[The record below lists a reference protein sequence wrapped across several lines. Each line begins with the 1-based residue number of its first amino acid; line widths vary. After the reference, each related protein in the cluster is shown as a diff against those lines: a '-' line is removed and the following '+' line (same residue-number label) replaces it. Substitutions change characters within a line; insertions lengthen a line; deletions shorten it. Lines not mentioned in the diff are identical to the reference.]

1 MDYFRSYFPELRDHQ
16 GEAEVKVI
24 CPFHSDT
31 NPSAS
36 VNTQKSL
43 FFCHVCGKG
52 HNEQQFIAE
61 VNGITM
67 LEASK
72 VLQKSNE
79 NIAQSSQWLMD
90 EMPDLW
96 THDSFRAKVIKEL
109 HITESTMQ
117 KLNLGVIRKGRQ
129 EFLGVPVLFSNVVM
143 DVRQYNI
150 FRYEGVPKIMSQKD
164 AQNGWII
171 PYDLWKDDE
180 RITYIFEG
188 EKDMMLARELGL
200 NAITLTGGA
209 NAKPNEFVLPSFKGK
224 DIIICYDNDNAGR
237 SGAYQLALEIN
248 KLANTVRYI
257 NIGEIVEDEKEDF
270 FDMII
275 KYEKTIDSFLELPV
289 LLFDFKNEKDEVVY
303 DTIKEALKYNKIKTS
318 LRSKVI
324 VSGEFS
330 DVYAVPELAKFV
342 KGKETNSKTET
353 MVEGET
359 KTWYLDNKNLMQ
371 VLELIEASANEKE
384 VSQKLK
390 KFANI
395 PSAEPNVTSQFSNY
409 KTVYKTRVSDQ
420 EVDGSSTTVDLYS
433 FQPMTVG
440 KKYEIHYNIFPH
452 PTKDQK
458 LIAFSSQLKS
468 MDDLDNYQVQPELL
482 EPFKFEGS
490 IDDHVLR
497 LYESAKHHIAKHL
510 NFDIWLMNDLV
521 FNSILEF
528 NYNEKIRGTL
538 DVFILGDT
546 QVGKSETAQKLVDL
560 YSFGHFLSLKTSTTI
575 GLIGGSNKVEGSWLN
590 TVGAIPRQHKGLAVL
605 EEFSGAKPDFIKTMT
620 DIRSSGK
627 LRLAR
632 ASGEME
638 VDCRLRMIT
647 ISNPMNDENGNP
659 RHLSTFPNG
668 VMPIMELV
676 KSAEDVA
683 RYDGFLLVQKPEERF
698 NPFKFKLK
706 GVAIPKLAYEHKAL
720 WVATRKP
727 ENVIF
732 ADDTESYIWEKSEE
746 LNDLFESNFPLF
758 TTTTSQKLARFS
770 VALATLLVST
780 DETNNLIV
788 VKKDIVDYIYN
799 WLISIYDNNIF
810 KLREHKKEFDRY
822 NTIDEVEIKELER
835 LYVKNSVLL
844 EYLASQSSTNQLNM
858 RAVSGL
864 EMNDFTVVLNTL
876 VQLKML
882 KMTRNSVLPSRK
894 FMIGMNKIT
903 KGMTI
908 NTGVIKTDNVDDE
921 IF

>member
-1 MDYFRSYFPELRDHQ
+1 MDYFRNYFPELKETN
-16 GEAEVKVI
+16 GEVEVKVH

-36 VNTQKSL
+36 VNINKSL

-61 VNGITM
+61 VNGISM

-79 NIAQSSQWLMD
+79 NIAQSSQWLLD
-90 EMPDLW
+90 EMPELW
-96 THDSFRAKVIKEL
+96 TQDLFRSRVAQKLKL
-109 HITESTMQ
+109 SDATMQ
-117 KLNLGVIRKGRQ
+117 DLKLGLIRKGRQ
-129 EFLGVPVLFSNVVM
+129 EFLGIPVLFSNVVM

-150 FRYEGVPKIMSQKD
+150 FGYESVPKIMSQKD
-164 AQNGWII
+164 AQNGWVI
-171 PYDLWKDDE
+171 PFDLWKDDKN
-180 RITYIFEG
+180 ITYIFEG

-209 NAKPNEFVLPSFKGK
+209 NARPNEFVLPAFKDK

-237 SGAYQLALEIN
+237 LGANQLYLELKNI
-248 KLANTVRYI
+248 ARTVRYI
-257 NIGEIVEDEKEDF
+257 NIGEVVEDEKEDF
-270 FDMII
+270 FDMIV
-275 KYEKTIDSFLELPV
+275 KYDKTIKDFLALPV
-289 LLFDFKNEKDEVVY
+289 LMFDVKEEKDEVVY
-303 DTIKEALKYNKIKTS
+303 DTLKEALQHNKIKVP

-324 VSGEFS
+324 VSGEFA
-330 DVYAVPELAKFV
+330 DVYAVPETVKFV

-359 KTWYLDNKNLMQ
+359 KTWYLDSKNLMQ

-395 PSAEPNVTSQFSNY
+395 PSGEPNLTTHLTNY
-409 KTVYKTRVSDQ
+409 KSVFKTRVSDSGV
-420 EVDGSSTTVDLYS
+420 EGSSTTVDLYS

-440 KKYEIHYNIFPH
+440 KKYEIHYNIYPH

-458 LIAFSSQLKS
+458 LIAFSGQLKS
-468 MDDLDNYQVQPELL
+468 LDDLDNYKVNSKLL
-482 EPFKFEGS
+482 EPFTYDGS
-490 IDDHVLR
+490 IEDHVLH

-521 FNSILEF
+521 FNSILEID
-528 NYNEKIRGTL
+528 YNELIRGSL

-560 YSFGHFLSLKTSTTI
+560 YSFGHFLSLKTSTTV

-605 EEFSGAKPDFIKTMT
+605 EEFSGAKSDFIKTMT

-647 ISNPMNDENGNP
+647 ISNPLNDENGNP

-668 VMPIMELV
+668 VTPITELV
-676 KSAEDVA
+676 QSAEDVA
-683 RYDGFLLVQKPEERF
+683 RYDAFLLVQKPETRF

-706 GVAIPKLAYEHKAL
+706 GEPIPKESYEQKAL

-727 ENVIF
+727 EHVIF
-732 ADDTESYIWEKSEE
+732 EGDTDSYIWEKSEQ
-746 LNDLFESNFPLF
+746 LNELFESNFPLF

-770 VALATLLVST
+770 VALSSLLMST
-780 DETNNLIV
+780 DDTYQNVIV
-788 VKKDIVDYIYN
+788 TPQIVDYVYN

-810 KLREHKKEFDRY
+810 KLREYKKEYDLY
-822 NTIDEVEIKELER
+822 NNINEAEIKELER

-844 EYLASQSSTNQLNM
+844 EYLASQSFTNQQNM
-858 RAVSGL
+858 RAISGL
-864 EMNDFTVVLNTL
+864 EMNDFSVVLNSL

-882 KMTRNSVLPSRK
+882 KISKNTVLPSRK

-903 KGMTI
+903 KDMTI
-908 NTGVIKTDNVDDE
+908 NTGVIKSDSADDE

>member
-1 MDYFRSYFPELRDHQ
+1 MDYFRSYFPELKDQ
-16 GEAEVKVI
+16 KGEVEVKVH

-36 VNTQKSL
+36 INTNKSL

-79 NIAQSSQWLMD
+79 NIAQSSQWLLD
-90 EMPDLW
+90 EMPDFW
-96 THDSFRAKVIKEL
+96 TNDNFRAKVTKEL

-117 KLNLGVIRKGRQ
+117 KLNLGIIRQGRK
-129 EFLGVPVLFSNVVM
+129 EFLGIPVLFSNVVM

-150 FRYEGVPKIMSQKD
+150 FKYEGTPKIMSQKD
-164 AQNGWII
+164 AQNGWVI

-237 SGAYQLALEIN
+237 VGAYQLALELKDKVN
-248 KLANTVRYI
+248 SVRYI
-257 NIGEIVEDEKEDF
+257 NIGEVVEDEKEDF

-275 KYEKTIDSFLELPV
+275 KYDKPITAFLELPV
-289 LLFDFKNEKDEVVY
+289 LLFDFKNEKDDVVY
-303 DTIKEALKYNKIKTS
+303 DTLKEALRFNKIKTP

-324 VSGEFS
+324 VSGEFA
-330 DVYAVPELAKFV
+330 DVYAVPEVAKFV
-342 KGKETNSKTET
+342 KGKETNNKNET

-359 KTWYLDNKNLMQ
+359 KTWHLDNKNLIQ
-371 VLELIEASANEKE
+371 VLELIEASANDKE
-384 VSQKLK
+384 VSQNLK
-390 KFANI
+390 KFVNI

-420 EVDGSSTTVDLYS
+420 QVDGSSTTVDLYS
-433 FQPMTVG
+433 FQPMIVG
-440 KKYEIHYNIFPH
+440 KKYEIHYNLFPH
-452 PTKDQK
+452 PTKDQR
-458 LIAFSSQLKS
+458 LIAFSNQLKS
-468 MDDLDNYQVQPELL
+468 MDDLDNYVVQSKLL
-482 EPFKFEGS
+482 EPFKFDGS
-490 IDDHVLR
+490 IEDHVIH

-528 NYNEKIRGTL
+528 DYNEKIRGTL

-590 TVGAIPRQHKGLAVL
+590 TVGAIPRQHKGLAIL
-605 EEFSGAKPDFIKTMT
+605 EEFSGAKPDFIQTMT

-647 ISNPMNDENGNP
+647 ISNPINDENGNP

-668 VMPIMELV
+668 IIPILELV
-676 KSAEDVA
+676 KSAEDIA

-706 GVAIPKLAYEHKAL
+706 GEPIFKLAYEHKAL

-727 ENVIF
+727 EHVIF
-732 ADDTESYIWEKSEE
+732 AEDTESYIWEKSEE
-746 LNDLFESNFPLF
+746 LNNLFESNFPLF

-770 VALATLLVST
+770 VALASLLVST
-780 DETNNLIV
+780 DELNEAVV

-810 KLREHKKEFDRY
+810 KLREYKKEYDRY
-822 NTIDEVEIKELER
+822 NNINEAEIKELEK

-844 EYLASQSSTNQLNM
+844 DYLSSQSSTTQQNM
-858 RAVSGL
+858 RSISGL
-864 EMNDFTVVLNTL
+864 EMNDFTIVLNTL

-882 KMTRNSVLPSRK
+882 RISRNTVYPSRK
-894 FMIGMNKIT
+894 FMMGMNKIT
-903 KGMTI
+903 KDMTI
-908 NTGVIKTDNVDDE
+908 NTGIIKTDNVDDE

>member
-1 MDYFRSYFPELRDHQ
+1 MDYFRNYFPELKDQ
-16 GEAEVKVI
+16 VGEVEVKVT

-72 VLQKSNE
+72 ILQKSNE
-79 NIAQSSQWLMD
+79 NIAQSSQWLLD
-90 EMPDLW
+90 EVPELW
-96 THDSFRAKVIKEL
+96 TNDLFRARVGQKLKISEA
-109 HITESTMQ
+109 TMQ
-117 KLNLGVIRKGRQ
+117 GLNLGIIRRGRQ
-129 EFLGVPVLFSNVVM
+129 EFLGIPVLFSNVVM
-143 DVRQYNI
+143 DVRQYNV
-150 FRYEGVPKIMSQKD
+150 FGYDGVSKIMSQKD
-164 AQNGWII
+164 AQNGWVI
-171 PYDLWKDDE
+171 PYDLWKDDN

-209 NAKPNEFVLPSFKGK
+209 NAKPNEFVLPSFKDK
-224 DIIICYDNDNAGR
+224 DVIICYDNDNAGR
-237 SGAYQLALEIN
+237 SGAHQLHAVLKNIV
-248 KLANTVRYI
+248 NTVQYI
-257 NIGEIVEDEKEDF
+257 NIGEVVEQDKEDF
-270 FDMII
+270 YDLIV
-275 KYEKTIDSFLELPV
+275 KYNKTINDFLALPV
-289 LLFDFKNEKDEVVY
+289 LMFDGKAEKDEVIY
-303 DTIKEALKYNKIKTS
+303 DTIKEALQYNKIKTP

-330 DVYAVPELAKFV
+330 DVYAVPEIAKFV

-371 VLELIEASANEKE
+371 VLELIEASASEKE

-390 KFANI
+390 KFSDI
-395 PSAEPNVTSQFSNY
+395 PNNEPNVSTYFSNY

-420 EVDGSSTTVDLYS
+420 QVDGSSTTVDLYS
-433 FQPMTVG
+433 FEPMTVG

-468 MDDLDNYQVQPELL
+468 MDNLDTYTVDVELL
-482 EPFKFEGS
+482 EPFKFDGS
-490 IDDHVLR
+490 IEDHVIH

-528 NYNEKIRGTL
+528 DYNEKIRGTL

-647 ISNPMNDENGNP
+647 ISNPMNDDNGNP

-668 VMPIMELV
+668 VIPIMELV
-676 KSAEDVA
+676 QSAEDVA

-706 GVAIPKLAYEHKAL
+706 GTPIPKEAYEHKAL

-727 ENVIF
+727 EHVIF
-732 ADDTESYIWEKSEE
+732 AEDTESYIWDKSEQ

-770 VALATLLVST
+770 VALASLLAST
-780 DETNNLIV
+780 DHANESII
-788 VKKDIVDYIYN
+788 VKKDIVDYVYN
-799 WLISIYDNNIF
+799 WLISIYDNHIF
-810 KLREHKKEFDRY
+810 KLREFKKEHDRY
-822 NTIDEVEIKELER
+822 NNIDASEIKELER

-844 EYLASQSSTNQLNM
+844 EYLSSQASTNQQNM
-858 RAVSGL
+858 RSISGL
-864 EMNDFTVVLNTL
+864 EMNDFTIVLNTL

-882 KMTRNSVLPSRK
+882 RLSRNTVYPSRK
-894 FMIGMNKIT
+894 FMMGMNKIT
-903 KGMTI
+903 KDMTI